1 MAAETDYRDE
11 TQAPTREEIDRTS
24 GPVLLEFGTP
34 WCGHCRALAPR
45 VAEHLDRLPEVRHI
59 KVEDGPGRP
68 LGRSF
73 QVRMWP
79 SFVFLRDGQLVAQVA
94 RPSHD
99 QPAEAFG
106 KLGGLTRGSSSRRLR
121 TVTRTRLR
129 ATSRPAA
136 REAP

>member
-1 MAAETDYRDE
+1 MAAETEYRDE

-24 GPVLLEFGTP
+24 GPVLLEFGTT

-79 SFVFLRDGQLVAQVA
+79 SFVFLRDGLVVAQVA

-99 QPAEAFG
+99 QLAEAFG
-106 KLGGLTRGSSSRRLR
+106 KLGG
-121 TVTRTRLR
+121 
-129 ATSRPAA
+129 
-136 REAP
+136 